1 MVGAYEWLQVVI
13 LEEVPSFHSSQVFR
27 CRCLLVSLG
36 SSMRALG
43 PQTLKRS
50 SWALGSGRIGLR
62 FVALSPLPSISVIA
76 KWANFL
82 IMWIFVR
89 NKGIIRI
96 KGCGSWLA
104 LKPP

>member
-62 FVALSPLPSISVIA
+62 FVALSPLPSISA
-76 KWANFL
+76 SLNL
-82 IMWIFVR
+82 HSETQSP
-89 NKGIIRI
+89 G
-96 KGCGSWLA
+96 A
-104 LKPP
+104 LEQKIQFIQMLPSTYQQ

>member
-1 MVGAYEWLQVVI
+1 MVWAYEWLQVVI
-13 LEEVPSFHSSQVFR
+13 LEEVPSFHSSQVFG

-62 FVALSPLPSISVIA
+62 F
-76 KWANFL
+76 NFSYCKMGQFSYHVD
-82 IMWIFVR
+82 IC
-89 NKGIIRI
+89 KE
-96 KGCGSWLA
+96 
-104 LKPP
+104 